1 MQSNN
6 RTICIDVCDYTNNS
20 LCNLYDSTR
29 DVEGQAFEVYLHSQ
43 RNGFKEL
50 QFQLPSTCMGENGQE
65 RNYRL
70 DYLISDYRIKVQKQ
84 KANSND
90 IETDWF
96 LISESKVT
104 HQAFSENYEIRA
116 GHISNLLNTKRL
128 DLEFSDN
135 EGNNVGTIGE
145 IAATILEGTGWHLGQ
160 VAHFYEEKKYNQSED
175 TEKIRSFNAS
185 VQTGAFK
192 MISDLCELF
201 DAKPIYHGEG
211 TYAGYKVQGTHNGQ
225 IEIYKT
231 NCDAHEAEMALE
243 MAINDG
249 WDDAEIISIGDL
261 TGRTVDI
268 IPMNPFSK
276 DVEEGVVP
284 ADAVEDKVLE
294 LYYDKNVKSIT
305 RTLNTENMVT
315 KLSAYGSY
323 GNRNGLCS
331 LQKATHE
338 VLHFSNI
345 ATNKEYKFTYND
357 TNYYF
362 QTDSNPGSYS
372 NVTWS
377 ALDYMSRSYIYM
389 DKNLGGNMPSSKTF
403 NTTSSVWMTY
413 SLFHADDSVEVD
425 HYSITCNSDQIELE
439 DNLQFDTIY
448 TDPSLI
454 HLEDGEYP
462 RFKCHANTAGITA
475 SLNLHYTFKYK
486 NHIINVYK
494 EPKTN
499 NPITIDPSSITSTE
513 ETNDIPFLLDF
524 TYYRKIG
531 LLTDEMVEAIADYQM
546 NLPEKYRTA
555 EQASL
560 NMSDAITEL
569 FQTAASGGFLK
580 LHITDA
586 EVSDD
591 TTDINYGQLKLT
603 LDDIIYRSDYNESR
617 RNRFSWNCA
626 EGIKESGLSIG
637 GTGSVVYIV
646 RQSLN
651 FPTQWTKSYVKMLGN
666 GTNNYFYD
674 ELGNTYELHERSAH
688 NTRSVF
694 PSTGDTGKVYVALD
708 TGKFYV
714 WSGTTYLDLTP
725 SNYIYGLNKFEE
737 PTTITLWCA
746 EEVFQEGD
754 IVYLFSSDSIAGLFG
769 PREDAI
775 YANRESIEKSIE
787 TVTERHPLIFLDKN
801 TETIPNPD
809 DVVLKSYGWCYKS
822 FMDESDPTY
831 QFGYLYF
838 CYGQRGDT
846 GWSQVYISKGGEDP
860 EINPTVTATSGY
872 GYYYHIRKGMLYRS
886 VEESVGEF
894 KWEPL
899 DSTATDD
906 KRVISAFQAVIPGC
920 VKQEILTKGVHE
932 TYTYSL
938 GENET
943 LPVGEYALVNEFGTY
958 WLFTTD
964 MNHTYPDVLRYD
976 SSKKI
981 LWQDN
986 DEHHILKAK
995 EYMFDSLVPFP
1006 VYNEMVGITFSKGS
1020 YDDTNHTFGMDA
1032 ERWMSGNIY
1041 VHDNVV
1047 YQFYL
1052 PVGTKVVCLTS
1063 SNKFNGEEEIL
1074 SDAVL
1079 EYELPNNTTH
1089 IRIVCAESATDN
1101 PINMNTHYAHV
1112 KGYDSCFFA
1121 ENKKYIILNPTASG
1135 ETTGI
1140 YDLMDKFITLSD
1152 NIYLVQLPALQSA
1165 QNKINE
1171 ANINLMNLLGDMYR
1185 EGYWQQNDYVEGDES
1200 KLYSDALDNL
1210 KEISHPE
1217 ATYEVDYLE
1226 LYASDKNVGLSV
1238 DESTEDVHYSDVDI
1252 TWAAH
1257 LVDTDIDT
1265 NKWAY
1270 IDDINTCYDQP
1281 WKSTLEV
1288 NTQLSTIGQQSFTD
1302 VLGKI
1307 AEVSNETKAKQTIY
1321 KRAEVIN
1328 TSGKITTETLEGPIQ
1343 TNNVVTLVGGTSN
1356 WYTDSKGNI
1365 IFEAPDGETALMVTG
1380 RGIMTAQDK
1389 DAYGDWSWLAVL
1401 TGKGINANAIKAGYI
1416 SADRIEAGSI
1426 TTNKISAVVGSELDI
1441 SSNQALNLFATT
1453 DGTKP
1458 AGSLITS
1465 HPDQGDSWIAI
1476 GAKQGNNPAYI
1487 AIKSGGKVIIEGGS
1501 IDVTATTNLSITSG
1515 KALQIATD
1523 GTLTIGKTGQLFT
1536 IGGSTVNNVTNS
1548 YIYNGMTS
1556 LSDTTNNGIYLGTDG
1571 IALGKGT
1578 FKVTNAGVLT
1588 ATSATISGSIT
1599 ATSGE
1604 IAGWTIGTISLTG
1617 NKVGLAKTTN
1627 DTDIA
1632 IWAGNATASSAKF
1645 KVAQNGKVTITDASI
1660 EIKSGNT
1667 TNFQVTDTGSLTA
1680 KTGQIAGWNFNSTQF
1695 TAGTGSNAVGVST
1708 GDTAF
1713 WAGGTNSGA
1722 PFRVSKAGA
1731 LTATSGTIG
1740 GWTISSDKIQI
1751 TIPNS
1756 GIGGNNIFYLQG
1768 LTTEVGFTTSIIR
1781 LYNSQSFSS
1790 SLFYV
1795 NANGNMGAQKI
1806 NYSELVQSSS
1816 KDVKYNINSLSYSND
1831 IIDKLMPVS
1840 YIYKDDNKNKIRY
1853 GLIYEDTIN
1862 LLPIV
1867 CGQDEEGHKY
1877 INYVE
1882 LVPVLLKEIQNL
1894 RKRISKLEKE

>member
-29 DVEGQAFEVYLHSQ
+29 DIEGQAFEVYLHSQ

-225 IEIYKT
+225 TEIYKT

-243 MAINDG
+243 MAISDG
-249 WDDAEIISIGDL
+249 WDDAEIISIGNL

-284 ADAVEDKVLE
+284 ADVVEDKILE

-323 GNRNGLCS
+323 GDRNGLCS

-345 ATNKEYKFTYND
+345 VTNKEYKFTYND
-357 TNYYF
+357 TDYYF

-389 DKNLGGNMPSSKTF
+389 DKKLGGNMPSSKTF
-403 NTTSSVWMTY
+403 NTTSSVWITY
-413 SLFHADDSVEVD
+413 SLFHVNDSVEVD

-439 DNLQFDTIY
+439 NNLQFDTVY

-462 RFKCHANTAGITA
+462 RFKCHANIPGITA
-475 SLNLHYTFKYK
+475 LLNLHYTFKYK

-499 NPITIDPSSITSTE
+499 NPITIAPSSITLTE

-531 LLTDEMVEAIADYQM
+531 LLTDEMVEAIADYQI
-546 NLPEKYRTA
+546 NLPEKYRAA

-560 NMSDAITEL
+560 EMSNAMSDL
-569 FQTAASGGFLK
+569 FQTASSGGFLK

-603 LDDIIYRSDYNESR
+603 LDDIIYRSDYNESK

-637 GTGSVVYIV
+637 GTGSVVYIIHE
-646 RQSLN
+646 SMN
-651 FPTQWTKSYVKMLGN
+651 PTQWTKSYVKMLGN

-674 ELGNTYELHERSAH
+674 ESGNTYELNKRDPY
-688 NTRSVF
+688 NTREAF
-694 PSTGDTGKVYVALD
+694 PPVGNGGKIYVALD
-708 TGKFYV
+708 TDKYYV
-714 WSGTTYLDLTP
+714 WTGTAYSELKP
-725 SNYIYGLNKFEE
+725 SNYVYGLNKFEE

-746 EEVFQEGD
+746 EEVFRAGD
-754 IVYLFSSDSIAGLFG
+754 TVYLFSADSIAGMFG

-787 TVTERHPLIFLDKN
+787 TVTERHPLIFLDEN
-801 TETIPNPD
+801 IEIIPNPD

-822 FMDESDPTY
+822 FMDPIDPTY

-838 CYGQRGDT
+838 CYGQRGDS
-846 GWSQVYISKGGEDP
+846 GWGQVYISKGGENP
-860 EINPTVTATSGY
+860 EINPTVNAASGY

-886 VEESVGEF
+886 VEESVGNF
-894 KWEPL
+894 VWEPL
-899 DSTATDD
+899 DDTATDD
-906 KRVISAFQAVIPGC
+906 KRVIAAFQAVISGC

-932 TYTYSL
+932 TYTYTVS
-938 GENET
+938 ET
-943 LPVGEYALVNEFGTY
+943 LPVGEYAFVNEFGTY

-964 MNHTYPDVLRYD
+964 MAHINGDVLRYD

-986 DEHHILKAK
+986 DEHHVLKPK
-995 EYMFDSLVPFP
+995 EYMFDTLVPFP
-1006 VYNEMVGITFSKGS
+1006 VANEMVDVTFSQGS
-1020 YDDTNHTFGMDA
+1020 YNDTNHTFGSDGT
-1032 ERWMSGNIY
+1032 RWMSGNIY

-1052 PVGTKVVCLTS
+1052 PIGTKVVCLK
-1063 SNKFNGEEEIL
+1063 SNNTFNGEEEVIN
-1074 SDAVL
+1074 DAIL

-1089 IRIVCAESATDN
+1089 IRIVCAESVDPN
-1101 PINMNTHYAHV
+1101 PINIQTHYMHV

-1121 ENKKYIILNPTASG
+1121 ENKKYTILNPVAG
-1135 ETTGI
+1135 GDTTGI
-1140 YDLMDKFITLSD
+1140 YDLMDKFIDLSD
-1152 NIYLVQLPALQSA
+1152 KVYLEYLPALQSA
-1165 QNKINE
+1165 QNVINQ
-1171 ANINLMNLLGDMYR
+1171 ANINLMNMLGDMYR
-1185 EGYWQQNDYVEGDES
+1185 EGYWQQNDYVEGDEA

-1226 LYASDKNVGLSV
+1226 LYASDKNIGLSV
-1238 DESTEDVHYSDVDI
+1238 DESTEEVRYPDVDI

-1321 KRAEVIN
+1321 KRAEAI
-1328 TSGKITTETLEGPIQ
+1328 TASGKITAETLEGPIQ
-1343 TNNVVTLVGGTSN
+1343 TSNTVALIGGTAN
-1356 WYTDSKGNI
+1356 WFTDSKGNM

-1380 RGIMTAQDK
+1380 RGLMIAQDK
-1389 DAYGDWSWLAVL
+1389 DAYGDWSWVPVM
-1401 TGKGINANAIKAGYI
+1401 TGKGINANAIKSGYI

-1426 TTNKISAVVGSELDI
+1426 TTNKISSVVGSELDI
-1441 SSNQALNLFATT
+1441 STNQALNLFATT

-1465 HPDQGDSWIAI
+1465 HPEGTDSWIAI
-1476 GAKQGNNPAYI
+1476 SAKQGNTPASI
-1487 AIKSGGKVIIEGGS
+1487 AIKSGGHIDVEANGELNIEGGS
-1501 IDVTATTNLSITSG
+1501 VNIDSQSSLNISGATVSIDASSSLNISSGKTLSISTV
-1515 KALQIATD
+1515 
-1523 GTLTIGKTGQLFT
+1523 GTITIGKTGQLFT
-1536 IGGSTVNNVTNS
+1536 IGGSTINNVTNS

-1556 LSDTTNNGIYLGTDG
+1556 LGDTTHDGIYLGTDG

-1604 IAGWTIGTISLTG
+1604 IAGWTIGTTSLTG

-1632 IWAGNATASSAKF
+1632 IWAGNSTASSAAFRVTQAGAVTASNISVTGGSITGGSMNIGSGKF
-1645 KVAQNGKVTITDASI
+1645 V
-1660 EIKSGNT
+1660 
-1667 TNFQVTDTGSLTA
+1667 
-1680 KTGQIAGWNFNSTQF
+1680 
-1695 TAGTGSNAVGVST
+1695 VST
-1708 GDTAF
+1708 
-1713 WAGGTNSGA
+1713 SG
-1722 PFRVSKAGA
+1722 K
-1731 LTATSGTIG
+1731 LTATGADISGKITATDGEIG
-1740 GWTISSDKIQI
+1740 GWKISETNISI
-1751 TIPNS
+1751 TIPNT
-1756 GIGGNNIFYLQG
+1756 GIGGNRVFKLEG
-1768 LTTEVGFTTSIIR
+1768 LSTSTLLTSNVIS
-1781 LYNSQSFSS
+1781 LYPATSMTNF
-1790 SLFYV
+1790 LFYV
-1795 NANGNMGAQKI
+1795 NANGNMKAGTI
-1806 NYSELVQSSS
+1806 YYDNLVQGSS
-1816 KDVKYNINSLSYSND
+1816 KSIKHSINLLSYSD
-1831 IIDKLMPVS
+1831 ELIDELTPVS
-1840 YIYKDDNKNKIRY
+1840 FVYNKDVDNKTHY
-1853 GLIYEDTIN
+1853 GLIYEDTVN
-1862 LLPIV
+1862 LFPVI
-1867 CGQDEEGHKY
+1867 CGQDDKEGKY

-1882 LVPVLLKEIQNL
+1882 LVPILLKEIQSL
-1894 RKRISKLEKE
+1894 RKRISTLEKE